1 MDRKKLSK
9 IKKDLAFLENFPEI
23 HSVLLF
29 GSYASGE
36 VTQRSDID
44 VCIVI
49 PYEKD
54 EKIVNRIYGIVV
66 SKLSNKPEYDISIFE
81 QLPLYIKAEVI
92 ENHIIIFSRDEL
104 ELYEYFYFYRK
115 LWNDQKHRQQVTK
128 DELMRILQKKHT

>member
-1 MDRKKLSK
+1 MDKRKLSK
-9 IKKDLAFLENFPEI
+9 IKKDLAFLEDFPEI

-29 GSYASGE
+29 GSYVSGE
-36 VTQRSDID
+36 ATQRSDID

-128 DELMRILQKKHT
+128 EELMRILQKKHT